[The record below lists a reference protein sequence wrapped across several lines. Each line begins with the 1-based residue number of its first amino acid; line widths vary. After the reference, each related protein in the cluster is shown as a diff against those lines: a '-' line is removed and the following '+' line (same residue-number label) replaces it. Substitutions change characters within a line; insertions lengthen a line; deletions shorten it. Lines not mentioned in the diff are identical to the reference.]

1 MSGAQTTTA
10 HGRGSSRMQRP
21 TTRHVHIVASI
32 APIMVGS
39 NCRIPRH
46 IEYLKKQATRYAERI
61 KVKMAKYLYK
71 LATWY
76 AVRGKN

>member
-1 MSGAQTTTA
+1 MEAVYDNEKS
-10 HGRGSSRMQRP
+10 
-21 TTRHVHIVASI
+21 
-32 APIMVGS
+32 GS

-46 IEYLKKQATRYAERI
+46 IEYLKKLATRYAERI

-71 LATWY
+71 LATRY